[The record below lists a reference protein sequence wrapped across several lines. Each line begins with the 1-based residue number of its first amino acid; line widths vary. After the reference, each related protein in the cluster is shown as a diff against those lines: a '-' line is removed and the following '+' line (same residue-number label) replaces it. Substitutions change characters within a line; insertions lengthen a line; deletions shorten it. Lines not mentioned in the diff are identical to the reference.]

1 MAVSAVLDGM
11 YDHIKIEGQKSYA
24 KLALL
29 FKTSKTSIFRKIKQI
44 KSRTEIKGSTF
55 FETEEGQQWLYQFII
70 TCILFFADLLWSLYI
85 QIWKSLII
93 QKKEL
98 INFVLIS
105 KLSILN
111 ISVTVKCY
119 IQSK

>member
-1 MAVSAVLDGM
+1 MAVSAILDGM

-70 TCILFFADLLWSLYI
+70 ICILIFGVKEYLCFFH
-85 QIWKSLII
+85 
-93 QKKEL
+93 
-98 INFVLIS
+98 
-105 KLSILN
+105 
-111 ISVTVKCY
+111 
-119 IQSK
+119 

>member
-29 FKTSKTSIFRKIKQI
+29 FKTSKTSIFRQIKQI

-70 TCILFFADLLWSLYI
+70 ICILWR
-85 QIWKSLII
+85 
-93 QKKEL
+93 
-98 INFVLIS
+98 VLSSKQNYSSQTHIFGYS
-105 KLSILN
+105 KLKNYFFSLFF
-111 ISVTVKCY
+111 
-119 IQSK
+119 